1 MRMQLAMVYGFSLN
15 ESSGQKL
22 FVKSQT
28 FFQKRMHRSLSSFC
42 SKTIFLGA
50 DNFNGIHKQ
59 IDLNGGTITPTLQI
73 LER

>member
-28 FFQKRMHRSLSSFC
+28 FFLKKNAQ
-42 SKTIFLGA
+42 TI
-50 DNFNGIHKQ
+50 I
-59 IDLNGGTITPTLQI
+59 II
-73 LER
+73 L